1 MIDILVYTDGS
12 SLADKA
18 VEFAVT
24 FQKRLK
30 ARLAFITIRKGTSA
44 GETPPPIGE
53 PVPFEAGEQLPDGI
67 RALMTTARKAV
78 AQGILA
84 PFDQVQIREITN
96 GHLFVCQA
104 SDGSRVPFY
113 ECFGHFVDILNHK
126 IDQNQYKLFIIAIPP
141 PSRLK
146 RVLAQSTT
154 RKLALDLHTSLLVVR
169 SGGPDSRYLVCADGS
184 PSARRQFPLLKYLLP
199 AVSHPV
205 DLAWFKPP
213 KAEPATVEAAKHCLD
228 LASDWLQTE
237 NKLGRIHH
245 LSGSSR
251 LEAILEAA
259 GDRSVI
265 CMGASLR
272 HDVYRRM
279 KGSLPLQIL
288 GQTKSSVLLAK
299 LPPEADRELF
309 QKPFKC

>member
-12 SLADKA
+12 PEAGKA

-24 FQKRLK
+24 FQKHLR

-44 GETPPPIGE
+44 GEVPPPIGE
-53 PVPFEAGEQLPDGI
+53 PVPLETENQMPEGI
-67 RALMTTARKAV
+67 KILFQTAAKAARMGAIEPV
-78 AQGILA
+78 
-84 PFDQVQIREITN
+84 DQVKIREIPN
-96 GHLFVCQA
+96 GHIFVCRA
-104 SDGSRVPFY
+104 SDGGRVPFY
-113 ECFGHFVDILNHK
+113 ECFGHFVDILNQK
-126 IDQNQYKLFIIAIPP
+126 IDQNQYKLFIIAIAP

-146 RVLAQSTT
+146 RVLAQSIT

-169 SGGPDSRYLVCADGS
+169 GGGPDSRYLVCADGS

-199 AVSHPV
+199 AISRPLELV
-205 DLAWFKPP
+205 WFKYPD
-213 KAEPATVEAAKHCLD
+213 AEPALVEAAEHCLKM
-228 LASDWLQTE
+228 ASDWLGTE
-237 NKLGRIHH
+237 KKLGRIHR
-245 LSGSSR
+245 LSGPDR
-251 LEAILEAA
+251 LEAILEVA
-259 GDRSVI
+259 GDESVV

-288 GQTKSSVLLAK
+288 AQTKSSVLLAK
-299 LPPEADRELF
+299 LPPEVDSEFF

>member
-12 SLADKA
+12 SRAEKA
-18 VEFAVT
+18 VEFGVA
-24 FQKRLK
+24 FQQRLK

-53 PVPFEAGEQLPDGI
+53 PVSFEAEKEMPEGI
-67 RALMTTARKAV
+67 RILMETARRA
-78 AQGILA
+78 ARQGALA
-84 PFDQVQIREITN
+84 PAGQIRIREIPN
-96 GHLFVCQA
+96 GHLFVCRA

-126 IDQNQYKLFIIAIPP
+126 IEQNRYKLFIIAIPP
-141 PSRLK
+141 PGRLK
-146 RVLAQSTT
+146 RVLARSIT
-154 RKLALDLHTSLLVVR
+154 RRLALDLHTSLLVVR
-169 SGGPDSRYLVCADGS
+169 GGGPDSRYLVCADGS

-199 AVSHPV
+199 AVSRPL
-205 DLAWFKPP
+205 DLAWYKPREAGP
-213 KAEPATVEAAKHCLD
+213 AEVEAAEHCLA
-228 LASDWLQTE
+228 LASEWLRAE
-237 NKLGRIHH
+237 NKLGRIHR
-245 LSGSSR
+245 LGGPGR

-259 GDRSVI
+259 GDDSVI

-288 GQTKSSVLLAK
+288 ARTKSSVLLAK
-299 LPPEADRELF
+299 LPPEADSELF